1 MQSDTEVS
9 PADTIYNI
17 CGGEDSLH
25 DSFDREHLWHPYTS
39 TIDPLPT
46 YKVDSASGVRLRL
59 ADGRELIDGMS
70 SWWCT
75 IHGYNHP
82 VINAAVERQIS
93 KMSHVMFGGLTH
105 EPAIELGKLLLGM
118 APPSMNNIFY
128 ADSGSV
134 AIEVAMKMA
143 VQASVSRS
151 GDHRKTN
158 FVTIRSGY
166 HGDTWNAMS
175 VCDPVSG
182 MHGAFGPALPI
193 RFFAPAPQVTFDG
206 LWDPADIEPLAEIIR
221 SHRDELAALILEP
234 VVQGAGGMRF
244 YHPQYLREARRLC
257 DEAGIYL
264 IFDEIATGFWRTG
277 KCFAWE
283 HAGVEPDIMCIGK
296 GLTAGYLTM
305 SAVLTTAEVADTI
318 SRGEAGVM
326 MHGPTFMA
334 NPLACAIA
342 IESLRMLREQDM
354 ASRLKHL
361 DSELRRHLEPAA
373 SVAGVRDVRVL
384 GSIGVIE
391 MEEPVNLA
399 DFQRECVERGIWVRP
414 FGRNVYVMPPYII
427 SDEDLRYLIE
437 QTIECIKSI
446 K

>member
-1 MQSDTEVS
+1 M
-9 PADTIYNI
+9 
-17 CGGEDSLH
+17 
-25 DSFDREHLWHPYTS
+25 
-39 TIDPLPT
+39 
-46 YKVDSASGVRLRL
+46 
-59 ADGRELIDGMS
+59 
-70 SWWCT
+70 
-75 IHGYNHP
+75 
-82 VINAAVERQIS
+82 
-93 KMSHVMFGGLTH
+93 
-105 EPAIELGKLLLGM
+105 
-118 APPSMNNIFY
+118 
-128 ADSGSV
+128 
-134 AIEVAMKMA
+134 
-143 VQASVSRS
+143 
-151 GDHRKTN
+151 
-158 FVTIRSGY
+158 
-166 HGDTWNAMS
+166 
-175 VCDPVSG
+175 
-182 MHGAFGPALPI
+182 
-193 RFFAPAPQVTFDG
+193 
-206 LWDPADIEPLAEIIR
+206 
-221 SHRDELAALILEP
+221 
-234 VVQGAGGMRF
+234 QGAGGMRF

-257 DEAGIYL
+257 DRYGLYL

-277 KCFAWE
+277 RMFAWE

-361 DSELRRHLEPAA
+361 ESETRRHIGPAA